1 MGAGG
6 QVVFDFDGALQ
17 LARDLHAL
25 ADDLIARR
33 ENRRV
38 NAETARD
45 KWLGP
50 LRSDFDNRESDE
62 YGEVASIAS
71 QLRSEAVLWAKAWQG
86 AVLQQRK
93 NYRMAKIEEV
103 SANRGALEKLNDT
116 INPFARDNSAD
127 NVPEA
132 EAPPLPTAPHF
143 SDGGIDPRANPYT

>member
-17 LARDLHAL
+17 LARDLHSL

-33 ENRRV
+33 ESRRT
-38 NAETARD
+38 NATTAKD
-45 KWLGP
+45 KWEGP
-50 LRSDFDNRESDE
+50 LRTSFNTRESDE

-71 QLRSEAVLWAKAWQG
+71 QLRSEAVLWAQAWQG

-103 SANRGALEKLNDT
+103 SDNRGTLERLNDT
-116 INPFARDNSAD
+116 VNPFASDNSAD
-127 NVPEA
+127 KVPEA
-132 EAPPLPTAPHF
+132 EAPPLPTAPYF
-143 SDGGIDPRANPYT
+143 SDGGINPRANPYA